1 MRLRLFAALLAF
13 PLLTAC
19 TTYVTVTSDPEG
31 AVITDADGSV
41 TYGYAPV
48 EVSYERKMLEADR
61 IPGRCATVPGFRAK
75 WPSGAETGT
84 PDRVDVCDLQYGA
97 TVKLTRPADAPDL
110 EKDLRWAL
118 ERAQERVKA
127 AEAERDRLQ
136 LYLDNRFFWGPGW
149 VLGFPR

>member
-1 MRLRLFAALLAF
+1 M
-13 PLLTAC
+13 
-19 TTYVTVTSDPEG
+19 TYVTVTSDPER
-31 AVITDADGSV
+31 AVITDADGPV
-41 TYGYAPV
+41 TYGCAPV
-48 EVSYERKMLEADR
+48 EASYERTMLEADR

-136 LYLDNRFFWGPGW
+136 LYLTTVSSGGRAGSSGFRGKPRLRCVGRRFVRG
-149 VLGFPR
+149 VRL